1 MEKSSKTKPHKI
13 KSVGKKEIDLVLMA
27 KAIWKKLW
35 LVILAAVL
43 VGGLAFIGTKLFIK
57 PVYRSS
63 FTAYVNNKKEVDLNS
78 LTAQDIAASK
88 SLAHTFEEVIK
99 SKSVLVKAAES
110 IDLNYSYSQLSKM
123 ISTSISNETEIITV
137 SADTGEPELSYK
149 LADAVREYSLA
160 YTAEIIEG
168 SSMKII
174 DYPEVPG
181 GIYSPS
187 YSRFAIIGALA
198 GFLISAL
205 IICIRQYFNDRIQD
219 EVELAEHYTLA
230 IIGVIPDILNA
241 DKNKGNYY
249 SYYGHSS
256 DNHENRFLNRKEEN
270 K

>member
-13 KSVGKKEIDLVLMA
+13 KSVSKKEIDLVLMA

-110 IDLNYSYSQLSKM
+110 IDLKYSYYQLKQM
-123 ISTSISNETEIITV
+123 VSTSISNETEIITV
-137 SADTGEPELSYK
+137 SVDTGSPELSYK
-149 LADAVREYSLA
+149 LAEAVREYALA

-174 DYPEVPG
+174 DYPEVRT

-187 YSRFAIIGALA
+187 YSRFALIGALA

-205 IICIRQYFNDRIQD
+205 IMCIMQYFNDRIQD

-230 IIGVIPDILNA
+230 IVGVIPDMINA
-241 DKNKGNYY
+241 DKKKGSYY

-256 DNHENRFLNRKEEN
+256 DDDENGVLSRKEEN

>member
-1 MEKSSKTKPHKI
+1 MEINLIPVLKELLRRLWLIVLVGLLVGAASFVGAKIFVKPTYRCAFTAYINNKQTQKNTDYLSVSDVNASTQIVRTYKTT
-13 KSVGKKEIDLVLMA
+13 LMSARILTTAA
-27 KAIWKKLW
+27 KAIDMDASYEALQDMVSTEVEDETQIITLYVVSTSPK
-35 LVILAAVL
+35 
-43 VGGLAFIGTKLFIK
+43 
-57 PVYRSS
+57 
-63 FTAYVNNKKEVDLNS
+63 TAYEFAKEIAS
-78 LTAQDIAASK
+78 TAPAQMANI
-88 SLAHTFEEVIK
+88 V
-99 SKSVLVKAAES
+99 
-110 IDLNYSYSQLSKM
+110 
-123 ISTSISNETEIITV
+123 
-137 SADTGEPELSYK
+137 
-149 LADAVREYSLA
+149 
-160 YTAEIIEG
+160 EG

-187 YSRFAIIGALA
+187 YSRFALIGALA

-205 IICIRQYFNDRIQD
+205 IICIMQYFNDRIQD